1 MEQKSCT
8 SSRLCGKVERW
19 KGAKKW
25 RKYSDKVPELT
36 LVACFGL
43 FFNFFFNFVSILFP
57 FVFIFTSPLFS
68 LVTLSPF
75 SPFSSQKCLNT
86 NQARFIL
93 LHEPIANAISRF
105 FLFYLSWFFALFCIF
120 FLDVSLHLFKRVLP
134 LPFIYRTSPGGLYD
148 ASRRL
153 KSSFSAF
160 FLNGNGHTDEH
171 MDIRTDRPSYRDAR
185 THLKKTK

>member
-75 SPFSSQKCLNT
+75 LADYVAKMSEYESDEIYSP
-86 NQARFIL
+86 A
-93 LHEPIANAISRF
+93 
-105 FLFYLSWFFALFCIF
+105 
-120 FLDVSLHLFKRVLP
+120 
-134 LPFIYRTSPGGLYD
+134 
-148 ASRRL
+148 
-153 KSSFSAF
+153 
-160 FLNGNGHTDEH
+160 
-171 MDIRTDRPSYRDAR
+171 
-185 THLKKTK
+185 